1 MARKKSDKQ
10 EWMKV
15 PDWLKKVSDK
25 EVASSVF
32 AIMFN
37 WEMSGPD
44 KFDDLRE
51 YIKDIFDD
59 LSDKQVDE
67 VADLL
72 IEHKVVE

>member
-44 KFDDLRE
+44 EFDDLRE